1 MLRDNRFRLVTL
13 GRLTLIG
20 TGGEEDASL
29 ARRRLKLAVL
39 TVLALARRPVARDTL
54 LGLFWAEHD
63 EPRARH
69 SLSNAL
75 SSLRGA
81 LGERSITTRD
91 AEVSLDPGTPLDVD
105 VIEFIE
111 ALENRDYARAVEVY
125 AGGFLE
131 GFHVDES
138 PAFEQW
144 VARERRRLESLF
156 TKASSEHCAS
166 LARAR
171 RWTECEQVA
180 NRWLEMEPLSGDAAI
195 YLLNAIKSP
204 GTRAALAKALE
215 EFEALRTRLNHE
227 FELAPHPSVM
237 ELSTRIRE
245 QLASA
250 PPEPVVNIRVTQ
262 ETKIEPI
269 EPAKPT
275 ESIESSEQI
284 EPELMEPF
292 EPAHHPA
299 PSKPA
304 RPVAVARPARKRT
317 IGLAVAVTIVLAAIV
332 AKLSFGNG
340 SDGPVTRPVI
350 AVLPLPLR
358 GSDSASAWLTEGLP
372 EMINGKLAGVSA
384 IEVVPPAQVSAVVR
398 RRGRQFDAS
407 LPEADARDLARRV
420 GASLVAHGSLARD
433 GQNYVLDLAVR
444 DVRGALVRSFVLT
457 HADPLSLADQ
467 AAQRILGAANVSLGG
482 PRVADVETS
491 SLEAYQLYISSL
503 EHGRAGRFAQ
513 AVRDIEAAIALDSG
527 FIPALRSRLSMA
539 IAGNDTAMS
548 RRLRG
553 LMTRYASRA
562 TEFDRRETEIW
573 ESLNN
578 GERERSEALAR
589 ELVRRYPRDPR
600 GYSVL
605 VSILMGHGAFQEA
618 ERFAIAG
625 LGLDSL
631 AIGAGTGPCEQCVG
645 FFSIIA
651 LHWYRSDWAGAK
663 AWGRRWIAEQPD
675 APAAWSTQAWTYFY
689 GQQPDSAL
697 PLMHRVVALS
707 GSELWTMDAYA
718 RMLLANRRYA
728 AAESVVTR
736 IESLHRNS
744 GKAEITDLRSLLARE
759 HGRFREST
767 RIIETL
773 ARESPEAAWFM
784 QLIVADN
791 KRLLGDYPGAFLAY
805 ERLVHGPRLDR
816 SILPAAP
823 GEARAYCWHHALGAD
838 ALGPQA
844 DTVLLRGIA
853 DTLESVCKQSYF
865 GRDWGLYHQPKGLIA
880 MRGGRYAEA
889 EAEFSQAIWTNVEGW
904 GRPVVELARARMA
917 AGRPLEAVA
926 ALRPGYA
933 TRLDAMGRYV
943 PISELDYWMS
953 VAFAQAGQADS
964 ARVYAARVEEA
975 WRYADPEFRR
985 QFPVPPGTPLP
996 HAPALGTR

>member
-13 GRLTLIG
+13 GRLTLVG

-39 TVLALARRPVARDTL
+39 AVLALARRPISRDTL

-91 AEVSLDPGTPLDVD
+91 AEVALDPETPLDVD
-105 VIEFIE
+105 AVEFIE
-111 ALENRDYARAVEVY
+111 ALENKDFARAVGLY
-125 AGGFLE
+125 AGSFLE

-138 PAFEQW
+138 PAFDQW
-144 VARERRRLESLF
+144 VSRERRRLESLF
-156 TKASSEHCAS
+156 IKACSEHCGS
-166 LARAR
+166 LARSR
-171 RWTECEQVA
+171 RWIECEQVA
-180 NRWLEMEPLSGDAAI
+180 SRWLETEPLSADAAI
-195 YLLNAIKSP
+195 YYLNAIKSP

-245 QLASA
+245 QLADA

-262 ETKIEPI
+262 ETKIEPMPPVERI
-269 EPAKPT
+269 EPLEDT
-275 ESIESSEQI
+275 
-284 EPELMEPF
+284 
-292 EPAHHPA
+292 EPAALFADYPQ
-299 PSKPA
+299 PSKPVVPA
-304 RPVAVARPARKRT
+304 AKSRPARKRMV
-317 IGLAVAVTIVLAAIV
+317 GLAVAATIVLAAIV
-332 AKLSFGNG
+332 AKLSIGNRP
-340 SDGPVTRPVI
+340 DGAATRPVI

-358 GSDSASAWLTEGLP
+358 GGDSASAWLTEGLP

-384 IEVVPPAQVSAVVR
+384 IDVVPPVQVSAVVR
-398 RRGRQFDAS
+398 RRGRELDAS
-407 LPEADARDLARRV
+407 LPEAEARDLARRV

-433 GQNYVLDLAVR
+433 GQNYVLDLTVH
-444 DVRGALVRSFVLT
+444 DVRGALVRNFVLND
-457 HADPLSLADQ
+457 ANPLSLADQ

-482 PRVADVETS
+482 PRLSDVETS
-491 SLEAYQLYISSL
+491 SLEAYQLYISSI
-503 EHGRAGRFAQ
+503 EHNRAGRWSQ
-513 AVRDIEAAIALDSG
+513 GVRDIEAAIALDSG
-527 FIPALRSRLSMA
+527 FIPALRSRLS
-539 IAGNDTAMS
+539 IATGANDTAMT
-548 RRLRG
+548 RRMRA
-553 LMTRYASRA
+553 LMTRYSYRA
-562 TEFDRRETEIW
+562 TEFDRRETELW
-573 ESLNN
+573 ESVGN
-578 GERERSEALAR
+578 GERERSEALGR

-600 GYSVL
+600 GYWAL
-605 VSILMGHGAFQEA
+605 VSILMGHGAFEEA
-618 ERFAIAG
+618 QRFAIAG
-625 LGLDSL
+625 LRLDSL
-631 AIGAGTGPCEQCVG
+631 AMGAGTGPCAQCVG
-645 FFSIIA
+645 FVSIIA
-651 LHWYRSDWAGAK
+651 LHWYRSDWAGA
-663 AWGRRWIAEQPD
+663 ASWGRRWIAEQPD

-697 PLMHRVVALS
+697 RLMNRALTLS
-707 GSELWTMDAYA
+707 GSELWSMDAYA

-736 IESLHRNS
+736 IEALHND
-744 GKAEITDLRSLLARE
+744 GKSEITDLHSLLARE

-767 RIIETL
+767 RIIQTL
-773 ARESPEAAWFM
+773 AKESPDAAWFM

-791 KRLLGDYPGAFLAY
+791 KRLLGDYSGAFQLY
-805 ERLVHGPRLDR
+805 EQLVHGPRLDR

-853 DTLESVCKQSYF
+853 DTLETVCQQSYF
-865 GRDWGLYHQPKGLIA
+865 GRDWVLFHQPRGLIA

-889 EAEFSQAIWTNVEGW
+889 ENEFSKAIWTNVEGW

-917 AGRPLEAVA
+917 AGRPLDAVA

-964 ARVYAARVEEA
+964 ARVYATRVEQA
-975 WRYADPEFRR
+975 WRYADPEFLRTL
-985 QFPVPPGTPLP
+985 PVPPGTALP
-996 HAPALGTR
+996 APSPTPPR